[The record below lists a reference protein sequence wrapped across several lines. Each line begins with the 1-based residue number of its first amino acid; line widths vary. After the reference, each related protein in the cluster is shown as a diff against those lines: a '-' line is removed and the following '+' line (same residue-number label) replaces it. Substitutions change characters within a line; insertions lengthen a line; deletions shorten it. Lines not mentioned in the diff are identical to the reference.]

1 MLLMGQ
7 NLSRRRFLSLSAG
20 VTSLGLMPLPL
31 SAASPLLRRWS
42 GAALGGPASIAVHH
56 PDPGTADQLI
66 GRCIAELG
74 RLENIF
80 SLYRPDS
87 ALCRLNRD
95 GYLDGPPS
103 DLVVLLSECIWFS
116 RLTGGAFDVTV
127 QPLWRLYADHFSR
140 TNAPA
145 EGPGR
150 DAVERALD
158 LVGHDG
164 LLIDADHVSFARKG
178 MAVTLNGIA
187 QGFITDRIAEILR
200 SGGCDSV
207 LADLGEIRALGTHP
221 SGHAWRVGLADP
233 WVPDRIAR
241 AVEIKDQA
249 VATSAATGFQFEFSG
264 RFHHLLD
271 PATGS
276 SAGHYASVTVVA
288 HDATTADALST
299 ALTLMPIAEADRVLR
314 DTAGS
319 VALLTYPDGK
329 TQTHKGDRRAS

>member
-1 MLLMGQ
+1 MGQ

-66 GRCIAELG
+66 ERCVSELG

-140 TNAPA
+140 TDSPA
-145 EGPGR
+145 AGPDR

-158 LVGHDG
+158 LVGHDEQALG
-164 LLIDADHVSFARKG
+164 RSDQAD
-178 MAVTLNGIA
+178 
-187 QGFITDRIAEILR
+187 
-200 SGGCDSV
+200 
-207 LADLGEIRALGTHP
+207 DLGLQPLPVRL
-221 SGHAWRVGLADP
+221 
-233 WVPDRIAR
+233 
-241 AVEIKDQA
+241 
-249 VATSAATGFQFEFSG
+249 
-264 RFHHLLD
+264 
-271 PATGS
+271 
-276 SAGHYASVTVVA
+276 
-288 HDATTADALST
+288 
-299 ALTLMPIAEADRVLR
+299 
-314 DTAGS
+314 
-319 VALLTYPDGK
+319 
-329 TQTHKGDRRAS
+329 